1 MAQNFK
7 EFCRLERTNI
17 DYHWKTTFIS
27 QFIGNCEN
35 SSGSCLKPKQSLHEI
50 NILLVKDDLRVAKSE
65 SANSISIAIILGT
78 ERAKC
83 FICNLRFEVSKN
95 YQFYGIQITYAII
108 FFSNRAH
115 FIYRVYYKNN
125 TLYLMSNNFFRE
137 ARNKILNVV
146 ESKKLHIVQWFSL
159 NCSRLWSFNL
169 NVRF

>member
-1 MAQNFK
+1 MPNLSLPILFQLRSFWELNALNALFAIWDLKSAKITSFMEFK
-7 EFCRLERTNI
+7 SRMQL
-17 DYHWKTTFIS
+17 
-27 QFIGNCEN
+27 
-35 SSGSCLKPKQSLHEI
+35 
-50 NILLVKDDLRVAKSE
+50 
-65 SANSISIAIILGT
+65 
-78 ERAKC
+78 
-83 FICNLRFEVSKN
+83 
-95 YQFYGIQITYAII
+95 

-169 NVRF
+169 NVSFNWKNRYFDDWASVLIFLIKLRYEIIRELMYLTCSKKLQRHYEKK